1 MGKQTLLVSTALA
14 ALWAASFPAMAA
26 ETPDRADNY
35 DEIVVTAQRRSER
48 LQDVPLTV
56 VSVNAESL
64 QRAGV
69 RSVADLGS
77 VVSGFT
83 NGATGSLSS
92 PALRGVTSTNTL
104 AGAENP
110 IALYVDGIYQST
122 PLILNSEIPDVARI
136 EVLKGPQGT
145 LFGRNATGGAI
156 QVFTKD
162 PSFQPAMDIKLS
174 LGYYTGDGGSR
185 AAPHTR
191 AQGFATMP
199 LIADKVAVSVAGG
212 YTYTPGYLTN
222 DLNGKRVGETSRS
235 NARAKLLLTPAEGTR
250 VLLSAFYL
258 RDAGGLQT
266 TGAYK
271 GLSAAAAYPG
281 SVVPN
286 RPWHTAYGLLPL
298 EEVYTSL
305 RQYGFSGR
313 VEQDFDIGKVTALVG
328 YTKTKVLNGKS
339 DINFAASTAACY
351 FTFAC
356 IYYDYPQHSRET
368 SAELNFASRDFGI
381 LSFVA
386 GLYYYNNK
394 GGDTRQIQRLLAPL
408 APGVFPIVLGVDQF
422 NFKAYA
428 AYAEA
433 TVKPTDR
440 LSLIGGVRV
449 SSEPRSEV
457 QPVPVFQAKKKTFKS
472 ITPRA
477 SIKYDVT
484 DELNAYGTV
493 SVGYRSGLP
502 GLANTAFG
510 QAPIKPEK
518 LYSYEAGL
526 KYANPTASANLS
538 VFYYNYK
545 NKQEQ
550 VTLGATTG
558 VINVGKAT
566 IFGVDFDGRLRVSDN
581 FSLNVAATYMP
592 KAKYESFP
600 VATGISTNRIPF
612 DPSMPPFNCSPGGA
626 CGAFIPVVFDA
637 SGQRQLRSPKLTGSF
652 TVAYENG
659 PFDASATVAY
669 SSKVIH
675 IITEDITQK
684 RYATINAQVGYKLSN
699 AVRMSVYGRNLSNHK
714 VINGALSSTA
724 AFGALFGPPREV
736 GVAVGYTY

>member
-1 MGKQTLLVSTALA
+1 MGKRTLLVSTALC
-14 ALWAASFPAMAA
+14 ALWTAPSPAVAA
-26 ETPDRADNY
+26 EPADRADNY

-56 VSVNAESL
+56 VSVNADSL

-69 RSVADLGS
+69 RSIVDLSS

-83 NGATGSLSS
+83 FGATGSLSS

-156 QVFTKD
+156 LVFTKD
-162 PSFQPAMDIKLS
+162 PAFQPAMDLKLS

-185 AAPHTR
+185 SALQTR
-191 AQGFATMP
+191 AQAFATMP
-199 LIADKVAVSVAGG
+199 VIADKVAVSVAGG

-222 DLNGKRVGETSRS
+222 DLNGKRDGEVRRT
-235 NARAKLLLTPAEGTR
+235 NARAKLLFTPAEGTK

-281 SVVPN
+281 SVVPT
-286 RPWHTAYGLLPL
+286 RVWHTATGLLPL
-298 EEVYTSL
+298 EEVYTFV

-328 YTKTKVLNGKS
+328 YTNTNILNGKS
-339 DINFAASTAACY
+339 NINFAASPAACY
-351 FTFAC
+351 FNFAC

-386 GLYYYNNK
+386 GLYYYNTK
-394 GGDTRQIQRLLAPL
+394 GGDTRQIQRLLAPF
-408 APGVFPIVLGVDQF
+408 APGVFPLVLGVDRF

-457 QPVPVFQAKKKTFKS
+457 QPLPVFQAKKKTFKS

-502 GLANTAFG
+502 GLSNTAFG
-510 QAPIKPEK
+510 QAAIKPEK

-526 KYANPTASANLS
+526 KYASPSASANLS

-558 VINVGKAT
+558 VSNVGKAT

-592 KAKYESFP
+592 RARYESFP

-612 DPSMPPFNCSPGGA
+612 DPSMPPFNCAPGGA

-669 SSKVIH
+669 STKVIH
-675 IITEDITQK
+675 IITEDIAQK
-684 RYATINAQVGYKLSN
+684 QYATINAQVGYKLSD
-699 AVRMSVYGRNLSNHK
+699 AVRMSVYGRNLTNHK